1 MEALESPRDLAL
13 LLAHLAATIAMAG
26 IAWFVQV
33 VHYPLFGLV
42 GSEAFGRFH
51 EGHLRRTG
59 WVVTGPMLVEA
70 GTALALVAARPAGV
84 PALLAW
90 AGLALLA
97 VVWASTVWLQVPA
110 HDRLGR
116 GWDPRAHARLVRTSW
131 IRTAAWTAR
140 AALALAMLAARTA

>member
-1 MEALESPRDLAL
+1 
-13 LLAHLAATIAMAG
+13 MAS

-42 GSEAFGRFH
+42 GSEAFGLYH

-59 WVVTGPMLVEA
+59 WVVT
-70 GTALALVAARPAGV
+70 
-84 PALLAW
+84 
-90 AGLALLA
+90 
-97 VVWASTVWLQVPA
+97 A

-116 GWDPRAHARLVRTSW
+116 GWDPRVHARLVRTSW

-140 AALALAMLAARTA
+140 AALALAMAATIS